1 MKPETLQHL
10 LAGNFICQFAFPE
23 AYEDLSTTGAH
34 EQVDT
39 WLASL
44 DRRLARLGDDG
55 AFYVAPLQVHRNED
69 VNKVRADLSRFRD
82 SHGLL
87 TQILNL
93 VRLAKDGFR
102 GVPGEFVQLAELV
115 LRVNEDSTLVA
126 QLRELRIPGADTRW
140 SNHDLLRRMLEKLRA
155 DGYLILSNEASET
168 QRNLARVALWLSKN
182 RLSEGFEL
190 DLTPEDAAPLHPP
203 LALATTW
210 NIDVSDTDEMVST
223 GILAAA
229 KRLPS
234 AVPPK
239 RPDAVA
245 PPVVVSTTQEV
256 VQPPSAP
263 IDELIDAYLDFISS
277 DAFDG
282 GGADLSLLRWR
293 ERMGQAYGLET
304 DTTDE
309 EWLLYACSQ
318 VSSAGYAVDLEVR
331 ARAPGEYND
340 YFNDAA
346 ARRGRLTNT

>member
-10 LAGNFICQFAFPE
+10 LAGNFICQIAFPE

-69 VNKVRADLSRFRD
+69 VNKVRADLIRFRD

-155 DGYLILSNEASET
+155 DGYLILSNEASEIYQIT
-168 QRNLARVALWLSKN
+168 GKIDHLHAVLQYLVEHVPE
-182 RLSEGFEL
+182 LSE
-190 DLTPEDAAPLHPP
+190 APL
-203 LALATTW
+203 
-210 NIDVSDTDEMVST
+210 E
-223 GILAAA
+223 
-229 KRLPS
+229 
-234 AVPPK
+234 
-239 RPDAVA
+239 
-245 PPVVVSTTQEV
+245 
-256 VQPPSAP
+256 
-263 IDELIDAYLDFISS
+263 ELGELGEGA
-277 DAFDG
+277 DG
-282 GGADLSLLRWR
+282 AGGAGAQSDLLRNAEQENAR
-293 ERMGQAYGLET
+293 E
-304 DTTDE
+304 
-309 EWLLYACSQ
+309 
-318 VSSAGYAVDLEVR
+318 
-331 ARAPGEYND
+331 
-340 YFNDAA
+340 
-346 ARRGRLTNT
+346 